1 MKYILFWIAKQ
12 EKQKT
17 RHNIIEYFLALLQGV
32 MSPGKGP
39 SGETVHEIPKSPQR
53 SPVHSPLRSPARSPN
68 KDGQKSPKKGKGKG
82 KAKAKQVEMAPKEE
96 VHYTD
101 DFETGNNT
109 QENISS
115 LEEDK
120 MRERK
125 YLNTHSRDL
134 MGTWCIKYLLPL
146 RYE

>member
-12 EKQKT
+12 KT
-17 RHNIIEYFLALLQGV
+17 KKTCQNNIEYFLALLQGV

-39 SGETVHEIPKSPQR
+39 SGEAVHEIPKSPQR
-53 SPVHSPLRSPARSPN
+53 SPAHSPLRSPARSPK

-82 KAKAKQVEMAPKEE
+82 KAKAKQVETAPKEE

-109 QENISS
+109 QENVSS
-115 LEEDK
+115 LEDDK

-125 YLNTHSRDL
+125 YLNAYSRAL
-134 MGTWCIKYLLPL
+134 MGTCLLLL